1 MRQIIGAVAR
11 KSKSVLLSILAQ
23 SAWTVSGERLDA
35 PGAPPIACKARR
47 QGEGA
52 MTILLRCA
60 ALACLL
66 LAAPLAARPVDD
78 SYTIASRFE
87 RYRSLYPGIAWPA
100 VTPVPGETMLFD
112 RAYKTLPDRAL
123 HLDIFRP
130 APDHARDQGLVLVH
144 GGAWR
149 SGSKAHFYALA
160 DRLAQRG
167 YTVFLPEY
175 RLSPEAPFP
184 AGLLDVSDAMVWVK
198 AHAAEF
204 GLTAGHIALGGAS
217 SGGQMAALVAYSDAA
232 GMFRSRPD
240 DDRHANALIDIDGV
254 LDFTTPLALQFENAN
269 GAQSSAAKWLGGPY
283 EQSPQRW
290 KEASA
295 ASYAGPR
302 SPPTLIISS
311 GNAHFTA
318 GKDQV
323 LTTLQANHIPARWYA
338 FEKAP
343 HDVWLFEPWLPT
355 VVDQIDNFLK
365 SLPE

>member
-1 MRQIIGAVAR
+1 M
-11 KSKSVLLSILAQ
+11 KTLLH
-23 SAWTVSGERLDA
+23 
-35 PGAPPIACKARR
+35 
-47 QGEGA
+47 
-52 MTILLRCA
+52 CA

-66 LAAPLAARPVDD
+66 LAASVAARPVDD

-100 VTPVPGETMLFD
+100 VAPAPGETMLFD
-112 RAYKTLPDRAL
+112 RAYKTLPDRDL

-130 APDHARDQGLVLVH
+130 APDHTRHQGLVLVH

-149 SGSKAHFYALA
+149 SGSKAHFYVLA

-167 YTVFLPEY
+167 YTVFLPEI

-184 AGLLDVSDAMVWVK
+184 AGLVDVSDTMVWVK
-198 AHAAEF
+198 THAAEF
-204 GLTAGHIALGGAS
+204 GLSPQKIALGGAS

-232 GMFRSRPD
+232 GLFRSTPQ
-240 DDRHANALIDIDGV
+240 DDRSANALIDIDGV

-269 GAQSSAAKWLGGPY
+269 GTQSSAAKWLGGSWD
-283 EQSPQRW
+283 QVPQRW

-295 ASYAGPR
+295 ATYVGAK

-311 GNAHFTA
+311 GNAHFTE

-323 LTTLQANHIPARWYA
+323 MASLQANHIPARWYA

-343 HDVWLFEPWLPT
+343 HDIWLFEPWLPT
-355 VVDQIDNFLK
+355 VVDTIDNFLK
-365 SLPE
+365 SLHE